1 MGEAWIGK
9 SLLFQ
14 LISLSVKS
22 LSICYSD
29 SLSDSE
35 EEFNNFEV
43 KTLKKEEN
51 SATNSEAEIIKEDS
65 EKKHTTSK
73 KESPLKKVPKKKE
86 KRIFYNSGQNIKKRK
101 NSHPYHY
108 WMAWMMDFR

>member
-1 MGEAWIGK
+1 MGDAWIGK

-43 KTLKKEEN
+43 KTLEKEEN
-51 SATNSEAEIIKEDS
+51 LATNSEAEIIKEDS
-65 EKKHTTSK
+65 EKKPTISK
-73 KESPLKKVPKKKE
+73 EEKVPKKRK
-86 KRIFYNSGQNIKKRK
+86 KRIFYKSGQIIQKR
-101 NSHPYHY
+101 NNC
-108 WMAWMMDFR
+108 